1 MRFRISWRS
10 AVLTGLAL
18 ALTASLTVSQ
28 PGHLRAKPRASAV
41 TTITAASVL
50 PVASISATTPLQVGR
65 FFEAGYTMA
74 YLGQAMTQLS
84 AAMGLQW
91 GPVQGETLPIEF
103 ASGKVTPIS
112 LTATVSVQGP
122 PYVELVHADP
132 AVYPWNATATSSPSH
147 VGYAVHNL
155 AAASDA
161 LVAAGFPRIA
171 TVAVPGQDA
180 AIFAYHR
187 GPGGMIIELI
197 DAAFAPPG
205 VCDVTGS
212 VFCGTS

>member
-1 MRFRISWRS
+1 MRFRSSWCP

-18 ALTASLTVSQ
+18 VLAASLTVSKADR
-28 PGHLRAKPRASAV
+28 PSAKPRAVGV
-41 TTITAASVL
+41 TTLAAGSFLPAASTT
-50 PVASISATTPLQVGR
+50 AGTPLQVGR
-65 FFEAGYTMA
+65 FFEVGYTVVD
-74 YLGQAMTQLS
+74 LSQAMSQLS
-84 AAMGLQW
+84 NTMGLQW
-91 GPVQGETLPIEF
+91 GPVQGETLPIQL
-103 ASGKVTPIS
+103 GNKVTLVT

-122 PYVELVHADP
+122 PYVELVQANP
-132 AVYPWNATATSSPSH
+132 TVYPWNATTNFSPSH
-147 VGYAVHNL
+147 FGYAVHNL

-171 TVAVPGQDA
+171 TVAVPGVDA
-180 AIFAYHR
+180 SIFAYHR

-205 VCDVTGS
+205 VCDTTGS

>member
-1 MRFRISWRS
+1 MSFRLTLRW
-10 AVLTGLAL
+10 AVLAGLAL
-18 ALTASLTVSQ
+18 ALAASLTVSQ
-28 PGHLRAKPRASAV
+28 SGRPLAKPRASAV
-41 TTITAASVL
+41 TAIAGDRIL
-50 PVASISATTPLQVGR
+50 PVASISETTPLQVGR
-65 FFEAGYTMA
+65 FFEVGYTVTN
-74 YLGQAMTQLS
+74 LSQAMTQLS
-84 AAMGLQW
+84 NTMGLQW
-91 GPVQGETLPIEF
+91 GPVQGETLPIRL
-103 ASGKVTPIS
+103 ANGKVVPVT

-122 PYVELVHADP
+122 PNVELVQASP
-132 AVYPWNATATSSPSH
+132 AVYPWNATATFSPSH
-147 VGYAVHNL
+147 FGYAVHNL

-171 TVAVPGQDA
+171 TVAVPGVDA

-205 VCDVTGS
+205 VCDSSDS

>member
-1 MRFRISWRS
+1 MRFRLSWRS
-10 AVLTGLAL
+10 AVLTGLPLAL
-18 ALTASLTVSQ
+18 AASLTVSQ
-28 PGHLRAKPRASAV
+28 LGHQSAKPRASAV
-41 TTITAASVL
+41 TAIAADSVL
-50 PVASISATTPLQVGR
+50 PAASTSALIPLQVGR
-65 FFEAGYTMA
+65 FFEVGYTVA
-74 YLGQAMTQLS
+74 NLSQAMTQLS
-84 AAMGLQW
+84 NTMGLQW
-91 GPVQGETLPIEF
+91 GPVQGETLNIQLANGRVAPI
-103 ASGKVTPIS
+103 T

-122 PYVELVHADP
+122 PYVELVRAVP
-132 AVYPWNATATSSPSH
+132 GVYPWNATATSSPSH
-147 VGYAVHNL
+147 FGYAVHNL

-187 GPGGMIIELI
+187 GPGGMTIELI

-205 VCDVTGS
+205 VCDTTGS